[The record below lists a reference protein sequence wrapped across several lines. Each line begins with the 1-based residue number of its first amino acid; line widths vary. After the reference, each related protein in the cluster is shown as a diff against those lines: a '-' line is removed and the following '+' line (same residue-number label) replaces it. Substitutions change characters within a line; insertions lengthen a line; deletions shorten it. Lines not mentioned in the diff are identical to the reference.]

1 MDSAIWV
8 AIIGLLGSFITVG
21 GTIVVAIISKN
32 TNKKITKIEDVK
44 TEILQEIEKNRNGY
58 EKEIGNHILENDK
71 TYLTDFLSDVE
82 AHEPKSEMQ
91 IRRAYEI
98 KKEYNSLGGDS
109 YVDDKWDELVRKGI
123 LKERRQEI

>member
-123 LKERRQEI
+123 LKERRQET

>member
-58 EKEIGNHILENDK
+58 EKEIGKHILENDK